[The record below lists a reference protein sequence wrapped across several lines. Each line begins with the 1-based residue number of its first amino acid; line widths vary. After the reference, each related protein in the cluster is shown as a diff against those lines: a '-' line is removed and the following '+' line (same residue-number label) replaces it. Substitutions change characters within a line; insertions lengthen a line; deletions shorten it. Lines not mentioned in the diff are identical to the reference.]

1 VSGRP
6 HAPQDSAAADRFS
19 PLELEAWRGMLRTH
33 AILIE
38 QLDRELQAQAGLP
51 LTSYDVLVHLSE
63 APGSQMRMSDLAATI
78 LLSKSGLTRVVDSLE
93 KQGFVERVRAP
104 DDARGLYAALTK
116 RGKAKLRSAHRAHV
130 KGVRTHFLNRL
141 TSDQQV
147 GLANAWDAVL
157 PGEDG

>member
-1 VSGRP
+1 
-6 HAPQDSAAADRFS
+6 
-19 PLELEAWRGMLRTH
+19 MLRTH

-63 APGSQMRMSDLAATI
+63 APGSQMRMNDLAATI
-78 LLSKSGLTRVVDSLE
+78 LLSKSGLTRVIDSLE

-141 TSDQQV
+141 TGDQQAA
-147 GLANAWDAVL
+147 LANAWDAVL
-157 PGEDG
+157 PGEDR